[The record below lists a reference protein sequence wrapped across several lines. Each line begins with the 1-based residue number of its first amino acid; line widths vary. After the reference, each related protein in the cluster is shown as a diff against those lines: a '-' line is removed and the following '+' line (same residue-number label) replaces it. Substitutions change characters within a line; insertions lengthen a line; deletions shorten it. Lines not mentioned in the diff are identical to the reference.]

1 MLLSSFVRGKKRGG
15 EGKRDG
21 QRNKTPVCVLVLAQP
36 QGVPS
41 VCESVH
47 LEVLKFWSLP
57 ELLSDI
63 FLCVLDLWHWQSA
76 SSLSTAPQSKLR
88 YQQPCSNGE
97 FWPKQGCPAS
107 WGFPPPTISSAV
119 SLLSWQWFY
128 LATVWDNA
136 RHTTDKG
143 FFVGLL
149 LSVTQVASH
158 CADSGTERMRM
169 WEWLGKNLC
178 VRREVWTAFVCDV
191 VIKFAK
197 KHWNVHLFSLMAFVI
212 IMLFFKHFLP
222 VFFLIYVRSG
232 YNLLLY
238 IVLPPHC
245 TSKACLLHS
254 HVLVRAFLIGFTVV
268 LNLLHPQNIFY
279 LSL

>member
-1 MLLSSFVRGKKRGG
+1 MWGGKRGVG
-15 EGKRDG
+15 RGRGMDRGIKHQSVFWCWPSHRG
-21 QRNKTPVCVLVLAQP
+21 F
-36 QGVPS
+36 PS

-158 CADSGTERMRM
+158 CADSVGQKGWGCENDWGRICVWGGKFEPDLFVMLWSSLPKSTEMF
-169 WEWLGKNLC
+169 
-178 VRREVWTAFVCDV
+178 T
-191 VIKFAK
+191 
-197 KHWNVHLFSLMAFVI
+197 FSL
-212 IMLFFKHFLP
+212 
-222 VFFLIYVRSG
+222 
-232 YNLLLY
+232 
-238 IVLPPHC
+238 
-245 TSKACLLHS
+245 
-254 HVLVRAFLIGFTVV
+254 
-268 LNLLHPQNIFY
+268 
-279 LSL
+279 